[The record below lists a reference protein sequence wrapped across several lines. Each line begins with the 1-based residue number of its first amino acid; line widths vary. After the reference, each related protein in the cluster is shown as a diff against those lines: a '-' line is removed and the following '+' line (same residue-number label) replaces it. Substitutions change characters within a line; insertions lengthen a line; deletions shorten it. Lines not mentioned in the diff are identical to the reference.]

1 MDLVTTFFIGA
12 GAVAAYEKSD
22 KAASMQNAVATGIQA
37 GLLFCKPP
45 ADLDR
50 GAAPGFPS
58 PAPQLLHHAV
68 MELNNNAHLCHILS
82 F

>member
-1 MDLVTTFFIGA
+1 
-12 GAVAAYEKSD
+12 
-22 KAASMQNAVATGIQA
+22 MQNAVATGIQA

-58 PAPQLLHHAV
+58 PAPQLLHHTV